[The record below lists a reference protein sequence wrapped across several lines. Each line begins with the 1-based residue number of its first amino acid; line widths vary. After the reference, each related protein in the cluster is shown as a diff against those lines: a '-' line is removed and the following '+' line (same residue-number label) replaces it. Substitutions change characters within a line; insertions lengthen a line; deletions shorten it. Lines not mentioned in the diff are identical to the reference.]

1 MPLGA
6 GGVGRSRNWK
16 FNAIASGIFIIIVMV
31 ISGITTYHAYVEY
44 SRVQNLQKHR
54 TTVSYTITG
63 CTDEKSRQS
72 TWTCSG
78 WFDFDGKKFTTG
90 LSGWPRNVN
99 NPAPSAGTVTRAVI
113 DPATP
118 DQYAYVLT
126 AVRGPMA
133 VSSWSFIEPALIGSA
148 VVAGALA
155 ISIGNHRQIMRNV
168 RGA

>member
-6 GGVGRSRNWK
+6 GRVGKSKNWRA
-16 FNAIASGIFIIIVMV
+16 NAIFSGIFIIIVLV
-31 ISGITTYHAYVEY
+31 FSGASTHSAYVEY
-44 SRVQNLQKHR
+44 SRVQNLQNHGVV
-54 TTVSYTITG
+54 VSYTITG
-63 CTDEKSRQS
+63 CTYENSRQS

-90 LSGWPRNVN
+90 LSGWPRDVN

-113 DPATP
+113 DPITP
-118 DQYAYVLT
+118 DEYAYVLT

-133 VSSWSFIEPALIGSA
+133 VSSWSYLEPALIGLA
-148 VVAGALA
+148 VVSGALA
-155 ISIGNHRQIMRNV
+155 ISIGNHRQIMRNI